1 MITAR
6 KVQFFGTHPK
16 LVTGGWYNTRE
27 YSEASGTS
35 IGRINA
41 RLYRYG
47 KMTDALLLPPMV
59 VETPLK
65 LTSESEILMD
75 KWLRVPLTKIDPEY
89 TEHGV

>member
-1 MITAR
+1 
-6 KVQFFGTHPK
+6 
-16 LVTGGWYNTRE
+16 
-27 YSEASGTS
+27 
-35 IGRINA
+35 
-41 RLYRYG
+41 
-47 KMTDALLLPPMV
+47 LPPMV